1 MMQKIYFYALVTIL
15 FWSPLFV
22 MGNNV
27 QISNVTLTND
37 STINFNISW
46 ENSWR
51 VGVAPNNHDAVWV
64 FLKRR
69 DCASGQWS
77 HVDLSST
84 VANHSAAAPLEI
96 YIDGKDAA
104 NTKGVFLRRSAVG
117 TGNITNTAVSLRMT
131 ALPVGQYDFRV
142 FGIEMVQ
149 IPEESFQLGDGN
161 VSTGSFK
168 RGNTNDPYTVT
179 SEGAITVSTATGN
192 LYTSSTTYRPTS
204 LPANYP
210 KGFAEVYCMKYEM
223 SQGQYVDFVN
233 TLTSDQAN
241 LRQITGTSNR
251 LNITGTW
258 PVLVANTP
266 HRAMSFLGWADFLA
280 YLDWS
285 ALRPMT
291 ELEYEKI
298 CRGPATPVAGEFA
311 WGTGLITD
319 ANTLT
324 NDGTANEQV
333 SNAIVAGGGIA
344 NYNNN
349 AVLGPVRV
357 GFAAK
362 AATSRQT
369 AGATYYG
376 VMEMSGNLW
385 ETLVSTRNT
394 TATSFIGNVGDG
406 VLSVSPIAGNANQT
420 SWPSAS
426 ASTASSASAVGKAQR
441 GGSWNEGQA
450 NLRVSDR
457 ALINTTDGR
466 RFNENGGRGV
476 R

>member
-1 MMQKIYFYALVTIL
+1 MQKQYFYFVAIIL
-15 FWSPLFV
+15 FLIPALV

-51 VGVAPNNHDAVWV
+51 VGVAPDNHDAVWV

-84 VANHSAAAPLEI
+84 VANHSTAAPLEI
-96 YIDGKDAA
+96 YIDGKDVTNA
-104 NTKGVFLRRSAVG
+104 KGVFLRRSADG
-117 TGNITNTAVSLRMT
+117 TGNIASTAISLRMT

-149 IPEESFQLGDGN
+149 IPQDSFQLGDGN
-161 VSTGSFK
+161 ISTGSF
-168 RGNTNDPYTVT
+168 RQGNTTNPYKVT
-179 SEGAITVSTATGN
+179 SEGAISVSTAAGN
-192 LYTSSTTYRPTS
+192 LYTSSTSYRPLA

-210 KGFAEVYCMKYEM
+210 KGFAEVYCMKHEI

-233 TLTSDQAN
+233 TLTSDQAAV
-241 LRQITGTSNR
+241 RQITGTANR

-258 PVLVANTP
+258 PVLIANTP
-266 HRAMSFLGWADFLA
+266 HRAMNFLAWSDFLA

-291 ELEYEKI
+291 DLEYEKI
-298 CRGPATPVAGEFA
+298 CRGPVTPVAGEFA
-311 WGTGLITD
+311 WGTSIITD
-319 ANTLT
+319 ANTLVT
-324 NDGTANEQV
+324 DGTATEQV
-333 SNAIVAGGGIA
+333 SNAIIAGGGIA

-349 AVLGPVRV
+349 AVLGPIRC

-362 AATSRQT
+362 AATSRRT

-385 ETLVSTRNT
+385 ESVVSTRNT
-394 TATSFIGNVGDG
+394 AGVAFVGNVGDG
-406 VLSVSPIAGNANQT
+406 TLSVSPSAGYANQP
-420 SWPSAS
+420 SWPSA
-426 ASTASSASAVGKAQR
+426 TAITTSSSSATGKGQR
-441 GGSWNEGQA
+441 GGSWNEGSA
-450 NLRVSDR
+450 NLRISDR
-457 ALINTTDGR
+457 ALILSSDGR
-466 RFNENGGRGV
+466 RFNEYGGRGV